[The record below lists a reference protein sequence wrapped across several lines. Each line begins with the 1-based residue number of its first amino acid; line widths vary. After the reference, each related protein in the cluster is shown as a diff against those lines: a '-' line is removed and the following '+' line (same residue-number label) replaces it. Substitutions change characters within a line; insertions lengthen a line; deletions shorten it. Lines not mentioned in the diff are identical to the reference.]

1 MLEILY
7 EDNHLIVC
15 YKPKGI
21 LSQSDGSP
29 KANMLDMV
37 KAYIKEK
44 YRKPGNVYVGLV
56 HRLDTN
62 TSGIMVFA
70 KTSKAAA
77 RLSESIRTHRMTK
90 RYIATVEGTLENSD
104 FIELRNFITKDED
117 LKKSRITESG
127 QEAVLLYRAL
137 SRHTVCGVAV
147 TDVDIELKTGRYHQI
162 RVQFAHIGHPL
173 YGDVKYGSRYR
184 SSDNTFFLQAYAL
197 SFPHPTTK
205 EIMNFEKKVDTHSL

>member
-7 EDNHLIVC
+7 EDNHIIVC

-21 LSQSDGSP
+21 LSQSDGSTKP
-29 KANMLDMV
+29 NMLDIV

-62 TSGIMVFA
+62 TVGIMVFA

-77 RLSESIRTHRMTK
+77 RLSEAIRKHRMTK
-90 RYIATVEGTLENSD
+90 RYIATVEGNLTNLDFLELKNY
-104 FIELRNFITKDED
+104 ITKDEV
-117 LKKSRITESG
+117 LKRSRITDTG

-137 SRHTVCGVAV
+137 SCYTLCGTEV

-162 RVQFAHIGHPL
+162 RAQFAHIGHPL
-173 YGDVKYGSRYR
+173 YGDVKYGSRHR
-184 SSDNTFFLQAYAL
+184 LPDNAFFLQAYAL
-197 SFPHPTTK
+197 SFPHPTTG
-205 EIMNFEKKVDTHSL
+205 EILKFEKKTDLQFL